1 MPKLIYLDMDGVLF
15 DLHAALQAHTGI
27 DFPMEDRNK
36 LFKSYLPDFVEDDG
50 FAHIPPLTNSDK
62 LVQGILAM
70 DCNVA
75 ILTSGGSFYPE
86 RGVVAEQKKRC
97 LDHYFPELEQV
108 PFCITSSGATKAQLA
123 HSNAFLIDDHTP
135 NINKFVEAGGY
146 GFIYD
151 DREYKSAL
159 AQVRSFLNANS

>member
-1 MPKLIYLDMDGVLF
+1 MKLVYLDLDGVLF
-15 DLHAALQAHTGI
+15 DLHAALVEFTGTP
-27 DFPMEDRNK
+27 FPMDSRDT
-36 LFKSYLPDFVEDDG
+36 LFKSYLPDFVDDDG
-50 FAHIPPLTNSDK
+50 FARIPPLNNAYE
-62 LVQGILAM
+62 LVEGILAM
-70 DCNVA
+70 ECHVA

-97 LDHYFPELEQV
+97 LDHYYPMLKQV
-108 PFCITSSGATKAQLA
+108 PFCITSSGAAKAELA

-151 DREYKSAL
+151 DHEYKSAL
-159 AQVRSFLNANS
+159 AQVRSFLDV

>member
-1 MPKLIYLDMDGVLF
+1 MKLVYLDLDGVLF
-15 DLHAALQAHTGI
+15 DLHLALEEFTGLP
-27 DFPMEDRNK
+27 FPMKDPNK
-36 LFKSYLPDFVEDDG
+36 LFKSYLPDFVRADG
-50 FAHIPPLTNSDK
+50 FAHIPPLKNSNE

-97 LDHYFPELEQV
+97 LDYYFPELEQV
-108 PFCITSSGATKAQLA
+108 PFCITSSGASKAQLA
-123 HSNAFLIDDHTP
+123 HSSAFLIDDHSP
-135 NINKFVEAGGY
+135 NIYKFVEAGGY

-151 DREYKSAL
+151 DHEYEAAL
-159 AQVRSFLNANS
+159 AQVRSFIDA